1 MTFYSFIFLHRT
13 KVKYKYTE
21 RIYMKITQSV
31 FKILIF
37 ILLSFFIFSCQIKE
51 ISKTVRPFELDEI
64 TIVDIQQGYKDGTY
78 SVRKIVQLYI
88 DRIEE
93 IDKNGPKL
101 NSVIKINPDALQIA
115 DSLDIELATGKGW
128 GPMFGI
134 PVILKDNIDTHDKMP
149 TTAGSRILKDSYPLQ
164 DSWVTKKLREAGAVI
179 LAKANL
185 SEWANYR
192 GSFSSSGWS
201 GVGGQTKNP
210 YVLDRN
216 PCGSSSG
223 SAVAVAANLCAV
235 AVGTE
240 TWGSIMCPSNA
251 NGIVGIKPTVG
262 LWSRSG
268 IIPISYTQDT
278 AGPMARTVS
287 DAAVLLG
294 AVTGVDSSD
303 DKTLASEEKSFKD
316 YTKFLKKDGLKGKR
330 LAYLKTEEGEHFKVD
345 TLMHRAVRFLKD
357 QGAEVIE
364 LEKLVEGS
372 PWTNSREVL
381 AYEFKD
387 GLKKYFARLAEN
399 APVTNLEE
407 AITATLADS
416 IEMLHFNVG
425 RMENSQSKGSLES
438 IEYKDALNNMF
449 KAYRDGMDRAMEKHQ
464 LDAIVAPSG
473 GPAWKT
479 DLINGDNFVLS
490 TSVNAALS
498 GYPNI
503 NVPMGFIGDVPV
515 GISFFGG
522 AWSEPVLLEIAYA
535 YEQGTQHRKAPE
547 FLLTD

>member
-1 MTFYSFIFLHRT
+1 
-13 KVKYKYTE
+13 
-21 RIYMKITQSV
+21 MKITHNI
-31 FKILIF
+31 FKILPI
-37 ILLSFFIFSCQIKE
+37 ILILFLICSCQIKDKSE
-51 ISKTVRPFELDEI
+51 TIRPFELDEI
-64 TIVDIQQGYKDGTY
+64 SIAEIQEGYKSGKY
-78 SVRKIVQLYI
+78 SVAKIVQLYI
-88 DRIEE
+88 NRIKE

-101 NSVIKINPDALQIA
+101 NSVIMVNPDALKIA
-115 DSLDIELATGKGW
+115 DSLDAVLKSSTNF

-164 DSWVTKKLREAGAVI
+164 DSWVAKKLREAGAVI

-192 GSFSSSGWS
+192 GDFSSSGWS

-223 SAVAVAANLCAV
+223 SAVSVSANLCAV
-235 AVGTE
+235 SVGTE

-294 AVTGVDSSD
+294 SITGVDPTD
-303 DKTLASEEKSFKD
+303 DKTFASKGNSFTD
-316 YTKFLKKDGLKGKR
+316 YTQFLKKDGLKGKR
-330 LAYLKTEEGEHFKVD
+330 IAYLKTEEGEHFKVD
-345 TLMHRAVRFLKD
+345 TLMHQAVRFLRQ
-357 QGAEVIE
+357 QGVEIIE
-364 LEKLVEGS
+364 LDKIVEGT
-372 PWTNSREVL
+372 PWSNSSEVL

-387 GLKKYFARLAEN
+387 GLRKYFERLGEN
-399 APVTNLEE
+399 AAVKNLEE
-407 AITATLADS
+407 AITATLSDS
-416 IEMLHFNVG
+416 FEMQHFNVG
-425 RMENSQSKGSLES
+425 RMENSQSKGDLES
-438 IEYKDALNNMF
+438 KEYKEALKKLF
-449 KAYRDGMDRAMEKHQ
+449 KAYRDGIDDIMDKHQ
-464 LDAIVAPSG
+464 LDAIVSPTG

-515 GISFFGG
+515 GISFFGR
-522 AWSEPVLLEIAYA
+522 AWSESLLLEIAYA
-535 YEQGTQHRKAPE
+535 YEQGTHHRKAPKY
-547 FLLTD
+547 LTTD

>member
-1 MTFYSFIFLHRT
+1 
-13 KVKYKYTE
+13 
-21 RIYMKITQSV
+21 MKISNSV
-31 FKILIF
+31 FKILPIIF
-37 ILLSFFIFSCQIKE
+37 VLLIYSCREKDNSETINSFQ
-51 ISKTVRPFELDEI
+51 LDEI
-64 TIVDIQQGYKDGTY
+64 SIADIQQGYRSGKY
-78 SVRKIVQLYI
+78 SVTKIVQLYI
-88 DRIEE
+88 NRINE
-93 IDKNGPKL
+93 IDKKGPKI
-101 NSVIKINPDALQIA
+101 NSIIMVNPDALKIA
-115 DSLDIELATGKGW
+115 DSLDSVLKTNDKID
-128 GPMFGI
+128 PMFGV

-164 DSWVTKKLREAGAVI
+164 DSWVAKKLREAGAVI

-192 GSFSSSGWS
+192 GDFSSSGWS

-223 SAVAVAANLCAV
+223 SAVAVSANLCAV

-278 AGPMARTVS
+278 AGPMARTVR
-287 DAAVLLG
+287 DAAILLG
-294 AVTGVDSSD
+294 AVTGIDSTD
-303 DKTLASEEKSFKD
+303 DKSLASEGNSYTD
-316 YTKFLKKDGLKGKR
+316 YTQFLKKNGLKGKR
-330 LAYLKTEEGEHFKVD
+330 IGYLKNVEGKHFKVD
-345 TLMHRAVRFLKD
+345 SLMHQAVRFLKK
-357 QGAEVIE
+357 QGVQIVE
-364 LEKLVEGS
+364 LEKLVDET
-372 PWTNSREVL
+372 PWKNSLEVL

-387 GLKKYFARLAEN
+387 GLRKYFDRLGEN
-399 APVTNLEE
+399 APVKNLEE
-407 AITATLADS
+407 AIAATLADS

-425 RMENSQSKGSLES
+425 DMENAQKKGNLES
-438 IEYKDALNNMF
+438 KEYLDARENMLN
-449 KAYRDGMDRAMEKHQ
+449 AYRHGIDYVMNKHH
-464 LDAIVAPSG
+464 LDAIVAPTG

-515 GISFFGG
+515 GISFFGR
-522 AWSEPVLLEIAYA
+522 AWSEPVLIEIAYA
-535 YEQGTQHRKAPE
+535 YEQGTLHRKSPQ
-547 FLLTD
+547 FLETD

>member
-1 MTFYSFIFLHRT
+1 MSLLQYF
-13 KVKYKYTE
+13 
-21 RIYMKITQSV
+21 
-31 FKILIF
+31 FKLF
-37 ILLSFFIFSCQIKE
+37 SYLVMGSLLFSCQVDVSPDK
-51 ISKTVRPFELDEI
+51 VRPFELDEI
-64 TIVDIQQGYKDGTY
+64 TIAKIQQGYKDGSY
-78 SVRKIVQLYI
+78 SVRQIVQLYI

-93 IDKNGPKL
+93 IDSNGPGL
-101 NSVIKINPDALQIA
+101 NSIIMVNPDALQIA
-115 DSLDIELATGKGW
+115 DSLDKELADGNSRGS
-128 GPMFGI
+128 MHGI

-149 TTAGSRILKDSYPLQ
+149 TTAGSRILKDSHPLQ

-201 GVGGQTKNP
+201 GVGGQTNNP

-216 PCGSSSG
+216 PCGSSAG
-223 SAVAVAANLCAV
+223 SAVAVSANLCAV

-251 NGIVGIKPTVG
+251 NGVVGIKPTVG
-262 LWSRSG
+262 LWGRSG

-278 AGPMARTVS
+278 AGPMTRTVT
-287 DAAVLLG
+287 DAAILLG
-294 AVTGVDSSD
+294 AVTGVDLSD
-303 DKTLASEEKSFKD
+303 DKTTASEGNSHTD
-316 YTKFLKKDGLKGKR
+316 YTQFLKEDGLKGKR
-330 LAYLKTEEGEHFKVD
+330 IAYLKTEEGTRHKVD
-345 TLMHRAVRFLKD
+345 TLMHRAVRFIKS

-364 LEKLVEGS
+364 LEKLVEGE

-381 AYEFKD
+381 AFEFKD
-387 GLKKYFARLAEN
+387 GLKKYFASLGEN
-399 APVTNLEE
+399 APVKSLEE

-416 IEMLHFNVG
+416 IEMRYFDLG
-425 RMENSQSKGSLES
+425 DMENSQAKDDLNSH
-438 IEYKDALNNMF
+438 EYKKAVRDMLI
-449 KAYRDGMDRAMEKHQ
+449 AYRDDGIDRVMNEHN
-464 LDAIVAPSG
+464 LDAIIAPTG

-479 DLINGDNFVLS
+479 DMINGDNFVLS

-503 NVPMGFIGDVPV
+503 NVPMGFIGEVPV
-515 GISFFGG
+515 GISFFGR

-535 YEQGTQHRKAPE
+535 YEQGTLHRKAPK
-547 FLLTD
+547 FLVTD

>member
-1 MTFYSFIFLHRT
+1 MKLFRYFF
-13 KVKYKYTE
+13 
-21 RIYMKITQSV
+21 RILPL
-31 FKILIF
+31 LI
-37 ILLSFFIFSCQIKE
+37 ISLLLSACQTEKSPEE
-51 ISKTVRPFELDEI
+51 IAPFELDEI
-64 TIVDIQQGYKDGTY
+64 TIPEIRQGYQDGTY
-78 SVRKIVQLYI
+78 SVRSIVQLYI

-93 IDKNGPKL
+93 IDRNGPAI
-101 NSVIKINPDALQIA
+101 NSIIIVNPDALAIA
-115 DSLDIELATGKGW
+115 DELDKELAEGNSR
-128 GPMFGI
+128 GPMHGI

-149 TTAGSRILKDSYPLQ
+149 TTAGSRVLKDSYPPE
-164 DSWVTKKLREAGAVI
+164 DSHVAKKLREAGAVI

-223 SAVAVAANLCAV
+223 SAVSVSANLCAV
-235 AVGTE
+235 SIGTE

-268 IIPISYTQDT
+268 IVPISETQDT
-278 AGPMARTVS
+278 AGPMARNVT
-287 DAAVLLG
+287 DAAILLG
-294 AVTGVDSSD
+294 AITGVDASD
-303 DKTLASEEKSFKD
+303 ARTLASEGNFHTD
-316 YTKFLKKDGLKGKR
+316 YTQFLKKEGLQGKR
-330 LAYLKTEEGEHFKVD
+330 IGYLKTAEGTHFKVD
-345 TLMHRAVRFLKD
+345 SLMHQAVRFLKSQGVEIVELD
-357 QGAEVIE
+357 Q
-364 LEKLVEGS
+364 LVEGT
-372 PWTNSREVL
+372 PYTNSIEVL

-387 GLKKYFARLAEN
+387 GLRKYFARLGEN
-399 APVTNLEE
+399 APVKNLAE
-407 AITATLADS
+407 AIAATEADS
-416 IEMLHFNVG
+416 IEMRHFNLG
-425 RMENSQSKGSLES
+425 RMENAQSKGDLET
-438 IEYKDALNNMF
+438 EDYKTAVRAML
-449 KAYRDGMDRAMEKHQ
+449 KAYREDGIDRVMNEHQ

-503 NVPMGFIGDVPV
+503 NVPMGFVGEVPL
-515 GISFFGG
+515 GISFFGR
-522 AWSEPVLLEIAYA
+522 AWSEPLLLEIAYA
-535 YEQGTQHRKAPE
+535 YEQGTKHRKAPR
-547 FLLTD
+547 FLATD